1 MLSLWNWKKSTNNCK
16 TDHKEPKW
24 NSNLYCSKDKSNSG
38 SCRKDHNIKN
48 KNFNKKSQEWN
59 KKFLTMKNIFNTS
72 MKKKYNKKICKKS
85 ITCLKKNLEN
95 LKKETLNFN
104 SLSVTSKSNM
114 RTF

>member
-1 MLSLWNWKKSTNNCK
+1 MSSLCNWKKSTNNWK
-16 TDHKEPKW
+16 TDHKEPKQ
-24 NSNLYCSKDKSNSG
+24 NSNRYCSKGKSNSG
-38 SCRKDHNIKN
+38 SWRKGHNIKN

-59 KKFLTMKNIFNTS
+59 KKFLTMKNTFNTS

-95 LKKETLNFN
+95 LKREILSFN
-104 SLSVTSKSNM
+104 SLSVTSKNNM